1 MSMNKENRQS
11 HQRTQDVRWKPNA
24 GEKPPAA
31 ICLYLLSRNSFY
43 NDFVLV
49 QSFTSTQAATCRELQ
64 LSLVFQS
71 LLEGSYNPLPLFMK
85 NQMINKY
92 TTDTVYYRYQISN
105 YRNNPEHLMN
115 RNIQSTD
122 HLKTG
127 THIFFLWPATGRS
140 IPYAVLRADALF
152 LFAFLRPTHPA
163 TLSRRVFRFR
173 DAPNTTVAPRPL
185 PQRRT

>member
-1 MSMNKENRQS
+1 MREKTTCCNMS
-11 HQRTQDVRWKPNA
+11 
-24 GEKPPAA
+24 
-31 ICLYLLSRNSFY
+31 LSSFKKFFY

-64 LSLVFQS
+64 LSLVFQF
-71 LLEGSYNPLPLFMK
+71 LLEGSYNPLLLFMK

-92 TTDTVYYRYQISN
+92 ITDTVHYRYQISN

-140 IPYAVLRADALF
+140 LPSAVLRADALF
-152 LFAFLRPTHPA
+152 LYALLRPAHPE
-163 TLSRRVFRFR
+163 TLSRHVFCFR

-185 PQRRT
+185 PQRRL

>member
-71 LLEGSYNPLPLFMK
+71 LLEGSYNPLLLFIQGPLF
-85 NQMINKY
+85 INFQ
-92 TTDTVYYRYQISN
+92 TGSISIN
-105 YRNNPEHLMN
+105 
-115 RNIQSTD
+115 
-122 HLKTG
+122 
-127 THIFFLWPATGRS
+127 
-140 IPYAVLRADALF
+140 
-152 LFAFLRPTHPA
+152 
-163 TLSRRVFRFR
+163 
-173 DAPNTTVAPRPL
+173 
-185 PQRRT
+185 

>member
-1 MSMNKENRQS
+1 MNKENRQS

-71 LLEGSYNPLPLFMK
+71 LLEGSYNPLLLFMK

-92 TTDTVYYRYQISN
+92 TTDTVNYRYQISN

-140 IPYAVLRADALF
+140 LPSTVLRADALF
-152 LFAFLRPTHPA
+152 LYALLRPTHPE
-163 TLSRRVFRFR
+163 
-173 DAPNTTVAPRPL
+173 
-185 PQRRT
+185 